1 MQTTYIIPQF
11 LTSSL
16 ILDYLCYIC
25 ICKST
30 LHFTYRIMKKF
41 WAILAVAAL
50 FVACGGNDKKS
61 DKRSEGEKLTT
72 EQTEGTE
79 QTNTLS
85 VEEQLKEYTDRMKN
99 AESNEEL
106 MQIVMDMERWMDSL
120 SEEEQSR
127 VDELLLTN

>member
-1 MQTTYIIPQF
+1 
-11 LTSSL
+11 
-16 ILDYLCYIC
+16 
-25 ICKST
+25 
-30 LHFTYRIMKKF
+30 MKKF

-61 DKRSEGEKLTT
+61 DKRGEGEKLTT

-106 MQIVMDMERWMDSL
+106 MQIVMDMERWMDTL
-120 SEEEQSR
+120 SDEEQSR

>member
-1 MQTTYIIPQF
+1 
-11 LTSSL
+11 
-16 ILDYLCYIC
+16 
-25 ICKST
+25 
-30 LHFTYRIMKKF
+30 MKKF

-50 FVACGGNDKKS
+50 FVACGGNDNKS

-72 EQTEGTE
+72 EQTEGTV

-99 AESNEEL
+99 AESDKEL
-106 MQIVMDMERWMDSL
+106 MQIVMDMERWMDTL